1 MFSKAHRFPK
11 QNALFRLQ
19 TAITLGG
26 MKNKSRLEFP
36 VHLLAVITF
45 LALLPACTTSPSNG
59 GAKEFANVFIPTG
72 AINDQV
78 SLIRTSIKRSAL
90 NLEAIQIM
98 NSGNVLKRSPL
109 ELVNTGKNLALAQ
122 FASKINV
129 VTYVRKD
136 GEGVLGTARKQRAV
150 FAPGVTLRRR
160 IIYPDMESVV
170 KDFPHIK
177 SASLQQFVQAKG
189 SQIELTK
196 WELSFYWVQSRD
208 GKAFRIFMDNPRY
221 LDHEIPVESED
232 SPPKKPFNAL
242 AVFSYRYPIQ
252 AESRLHI
259 TSVIFDMT
267 IATDKGVYR
276 GVRQSSGWLPLQLNT
291 KTGPYSIQ
299 IGIIEASNIQS
310 FFESVGGVSGIS
322 GKLIN
327 KIF

>member
-1 MFSKAHRFPK
+1 
-11 QNALFRLQ
+11 
-19 TAITLGG
+19 
-26 MKNKSRLEFP
+26 MKNKVRVKTLFY
-36 VHLLAVITF
+36 LFAAFTL
-45 LALLPACTTSPSNG
+45 LALLPACTTTPGNADG
-59 GAKEFANVFIPTG
+59 KEFANKFTPTG
-72 AINDQV
+72 AIDDEV
-78 SLIRTSIKRSAL
+78 SLIRTTIKRSAL
-90 NLEAIQIM
+90 DLEAIQIM
-98 NSGNVLKRSPL
+98 NSGAVLKRSPL
-109 ELVNTGKNLALAQ
+109 ELVDTGKSLALAQ

-129 VTYVRKD
+129 VAYVRKD

-160 IIYPDMESVV
+160 IIYPDMGSVV

-177 SASLQQFVQAKG
+177 SATLQQFVQAKG

-221 LDHEIPVESED
+221 LDHVNPVESED

-252 AESRLHI
+252 AERRLHI

-276 GVRQSSGWLPLQLNT
+276 GRRQSSGWLPLQLNT